1 MDHIRK
7 QLSLFV
13 PEPERS
19 QLDAIRQKYDP
30 KQHAIIPAHVTLC
43 RDEEL
48 EPWAALEK
56 RLAALESIE
65 ITFMLGAPKPIEA
78 GGVVVPMANASTAF
92 DALRHQLLGDRCV
105 RQIPHITLLHPRH
118 AAGKEH
124 TYKAIRHEPLP
135 TSVTLTE
142 ISLIEQ
148 VNGGTWNVLQRFAL
162 ESATVVFVSA
172 ALTKTTRF

>member
-1 MDHIRK
+1 MDNIRR

-48 EPWAALEK
+48 KPWALLEERLVAL
-56 RLAALESIE
+56 RSVE
-65 ITFMLGAPKPIEA
+65 ITFVLGAPKLIEA
-78 GGVVVPMANASTAF
+78 GGVLVPMANASTAF
-92 DALRHQLLGDRCV
+92 DDLRYRLLGDRCA
-105 RQIPHITLLHPRH
+105 RQMPHITLLHPRN
-118 AAGKEH
+118 AAGKE
-124 TYKAIRHEPLP
+124 YAYEAISHESLP
-135 TSVTLTE
+135 ASVTLKG

-148 VNGGTWNVLQRFAL
+148 VNGGTWHVLNRYPSGAHELF
-162 ESATVVFVSA
+162 
-172 ALTKTTRF
+172 

>member
-1 MDHIRK
+1 MNNIHR

-19 QLDAIRQKYDP
+19 QLDTIRQKYDP

-48 EPWAALEK
+48 EPWTALEK
-56 RLAALESIE
+56 RLAALESVE
-65 ITFMLGAPKPIEA
+65 ITFALGAPKQIEA
-78 GGVVVPMANASTAF
+78 GGVLVPMANSSTAF
-92 DALRHQLLGDRCV
+92 YALRHQLLGDRCA

-124 TYKAIRHEPLP
+124 AYEAMCREPLP
-135 TSVTLTE
+135 ASVTLTE

-148 VNGGTWNVLQRFAL
+148 INGGTWNAL
-162 ESATVVFVSA
+162 SRYLSGS
-172 ALTKTTRF
+172 

>member
-1 MDHIRK
+1 MDNIRR
-7 QLSLFV
+7 QLSLFL

-19 QLDAIRQKYDP
+19 QLDVIRQKYDP
-30 KQHAIIPAHVTLC
+30 KQQAIIPAHVTLC

-48 EPWAALEK
+48 EPWAALEE
-56 RLAALESIE
+56 RLVSLKSIE
-65 ITFMLGAPKPIEA
+65 ITFVLGAPTLIEA
-78 GGVVVPMANASTAF
+78 GGVLVPMANSSTAF
-92 DALRHQLLGDRCV
+92 DDLRHRLLGDRCT

-124 TYKAIRHEPLP
+124 AYEAISHEVLP

-148 VNGGTWNVLQRFAL
+148 VNGGIWNILSRYPSGAHEL
-162 ESATVVFVSA
+162 
-172 ALTKTTRF
+172 L